1 MKTLEEMEQ
10 MEQVMEQTGAQMK
23 AQSKLVKV
31 INEVDRKF
39 EAHRKN
45 RQGSM
50 LVHSPLAFSIREVN
64 TNSQYWVGE
73 KRDV

>member
-10 MEQVMEQTGAQMK
+10 VMEQIA

-31 INEVDRKF
+31 ISDVDRKY
-39 EAHRKN
+39 ETHQKN

>member
-10 MEQVMEQTGAQMK
+10 VMEQIA

-31 INEVDRKF
+31 ISDVDRKF

>member
-10 MEQVMEQTGAQMK
+10 EMEQTK

-31 INEVDRKF
+31 ISDVERKF

-45 RQGSM
+45 RQGTM

-64 TNSQYWVGE
+64 TNAEYWLGE

>member
-10 MEQVMEQTGAQMK
+10 VMEQIE
-23 AQSKLVKV
+23 AQSKLVKA
-31 INEVDRKF
+31 ISDVDRKF

>member
-10 MEQVMEQTGAQMK
+10 EMEQTK

-31 INEVDRKF
+31 ISDVERKF

-45 RQGSM
+45 RQGTM

>member
-10 MEQVMEQTGAQMK
+10 VMEQIA

-31 INEVDRKF
+31 ISDVDRKY
-39 EAHRKN
+39 EAHQKN

>member
-10 MEQVMEQTGAQMK
+10 EMEQMK

-31 INEVDRKF
+31 ISEVDRKY
-39 EAHRKN
+39 ETHRKN

>member
-10 MEQVMEQTGAQMK
+10 IAAQMET
-23 AQSKLVKV
+23 QSKLVKV
-31 INEVDRKF
+31 ISDVERKF

>member
-10 MEQVMEQTGAQMK
+10 VMEQIEAQMK
-23 AQSKLVKV
+23 AQSNLVKA
-31 INEVDRKF
+31 ISDVDRKF

-45 RQGSM
+45 RHGSM

-73 KRDV
+73 KHDV

>member
-10 MEQVMEQTGAQMK
+10 VMEQIE
-23 AQSKLVKV
+23 AQSKLVKA
-31 INEVDRKF
+31 ISDVDRKF
-39 EAHRKN
+39 EVHRKN

-50 LVHSPLAFSIREVN
+50 LVHSPIAFSIREVN

>member
-10 MEQVMEQTGAQMK
+10 IAAQMET
-23 AQSKLVKV
+23 QSKLVKV
-31 INEVDRKF
+31 ISDVERKF

-45 RQGSM
+45 RQGTM